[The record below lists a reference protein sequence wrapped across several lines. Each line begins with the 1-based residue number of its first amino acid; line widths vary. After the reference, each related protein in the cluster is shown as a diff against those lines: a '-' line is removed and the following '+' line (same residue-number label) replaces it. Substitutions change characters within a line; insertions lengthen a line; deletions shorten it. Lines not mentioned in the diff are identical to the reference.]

1 MPAPQAPYET
11 IGVDMSL
18 SQTLPLLIQ
27 EGGSIAG
34 LLPLVMIFGVFYFV
48 MMRPQQRKLRMQR
61 ELISSIKQGDRIV
74 AAGGIVG
81 TVRRV
86 DDDIISLQV
95 AENVVIKVDRA
106 AVSRKLEG

>member
-1 MPAPQAPYET
+1 M
-11 IGVDMSL
+11 GVDMSL

-27 EGGSIAG
+27 QEGSPIAG

-48 MMRPQQRKLRMQR
+48 MMRPQQRKLRVQR
-61 ELISSIKQGDRIV
+61 ELVSSIKQGDRIV

-81 TVRRV
+81 TIRRV

-95 AENVVIKVDRA
+95 AENVVIKVDRG
-106 AVSRKLEG
+106 AVSRKLDG